1 MVWQVRGEAKA
12 MSDKKTLLIPFLLI
26 AVGVGWL
33 LSALGIAPSI
43 DWVWTLG
50 LATIGILAFLLSGI
64 DKFTVVGGPL
74 FLFASLLS
82 VLRQTGKL
90 DFNVEIPIL
99 VIWTGLL
106 FLLAR
111 LKSIPVPDW
120 LNDTK

>member
-64 DKFTVVGGPL
+64 DKFTVVVGPL

>member
-1 MVWQVRGEAKA
+1 
-12 MSDKKTLLIPFLLI
+12 MSDKTTLLLPILLI
-26 AVGVGWL
+26 AVGIGWL

-50 LATIGILAFLLSGI
+50 LATIGVVPFLLGGF
-64 DKFTVVGGPL
+64 DKFSVVIGPL
-74 FLFASLLS
+74 FLLASLLS

-111 LKSIPVPDW
+111 LRSIPVPTW
-120 LNDTK
+120 MNDTK

>member
-50 LATIGILAFLLSGI
+50 LATVGILAFLLSGI
-64 DKFTVVGGPL
+64 DKFTVVVGPL

>member
-1 MVWQVRGEAKA
+1 

-64 DKFTVVGGPL
+64 DKFTVVVGPL
-74 FLFASLLS
+74 FLFASLWMLFM
-82 VLRQTGKL
+82 L
-90 DFNVEIPIL
+90 
-99 VIWTGLL
+99 LL
-106 FLLAR
+106 FMLSFLLFAFQPATD
-111 LKSIPVPDW
+111 LQTTWVV
-120 LNDTK
+120 

>member
-1 MVWQVRGEAKA
+1 MT
-12 MSDKKTLLIPFLLI
+12 DKTTLLLPILLI

-50 LATIGILAFLLSGI
+50 LATIGVVAFLLGGI
-64 DKFTVVGGPL
+64 DKFTVVVGPL
-74 FLFASLLS
+74 FLLASLLS
-82 VLRQTGKL
+82 VLRQTGRL

-99 VIWTGLL
+99 VIWSGIL

-111 LKSIPVPDW
+111 LRSIPVPAW
-120 LNDTK
+120 MNEPK

>member
-1 MVWQVRGEAKA
+1 
-12 MSDKKTLLIPFLLI
+12 MSDKKTLLLPLLLI
-26 AVGVGWL
+26 AVGIGWL
-33 LSALGIAPSI
+33 LRALGMAPSI

-50 LATIGILAFLLSGI
+50 LATIGILAFLLGGI
-64 DKFTVVGGPL
+64 DKFTVVVGPL

-99 VIWTGLL
+99 VIWTGIL

-120 LNDTK
+120 LNNTK